1 MKHLIISLFVLLTCL
16 MSLIAQKSTTN
27 KKYSEPK
34 TLLEYENRYAAGE
47 KSQTFLKNYILKRQ
61 QAGLI
66 KNDELIEK
74 YVLDLKVSDFNSY
87 DQVLFILKAGPIL
100 DGTAYKLAK
109 LNTQLYDSIFK
120 TESFTICKAINNAI
134 ISNSLNSAIAS
145 KNKNRAFEVERFT
158 QNSWGRNY
166 KEGLKNSTFNRFRY
180 YKGIKD
186 TATYLLNAKYYYD
199 NYYLN
204 LTVDS
209 VRKLDSL
216 NFIKAKDN
224 ARLVSSIQM
233 NDSTVMKKY
242 SFVVAKDV
250 YAVDLNNA
258 AWDFYKMAKNNNDY
272 LFKALIWI
280 RRAIEISPKPSF
292 YDTYAHLLYQLKMF
306 DEALS
311 MQRKAIEFA
320 NEAKIDSS
328 IFKIEYE
335 KMTKRT
341 L

>member
-1 MKHLIISLFVLLTCL
+1 MKHSIISLFVLLTCV
-16 MSLIAQKSTTN
+16 MPLIAQKSTTN

-47 KSQTFLKNYILKRQ
+47 NSHTFLKNYILKRQ
-61 QAGLI
+61 QAGLV

-74 YVLDLKVSDFNSY
+74 YVLDLKVCELNSY
-87 DQVLFILKAGPIL
+87 DQVLFILKAGPII

-109 LNTQLYDSIFK
+109 LNKLINDSIYK
-120 TESFTICKAINNAI
+120 TEPLAVRKAIDNAI
-134 ISNSLNSAIAS
+134 INNSLNSAIAS

-166 KEGLKNSTFNRFRY
+166 NEGYKNSSLIKLRY

-186 TATYLLNAKYYYD
+186 TAMYLLIAKLHYD

-216 NFIKAKDN
+216 NFIKAKNN
-224 ARLVSSIQM
+224 AREVSSIQM
-233 NDSTVMKKY
+233 NDSTVKKKY

-258 AWDFYKMAKNNNDY
+258 AWDFYNMAKNNNDY

-280 RRAIEISPKPSF
+280 RRAIEISPKPAF

-306 DEALS
+306 EEALS
-311 MQRKAIEFA
+311 MQRKALDLAKET
-320 NEAKIDSS
+320 KIDSS
-328 IFKIEYE
+328 TYKIEYE
-335 KMTKRT
+335 KMMNKT